1 MKRKEDNTMTNN
13 NKQRSRQSEIN
24 RREIHTPYDSDQL
37 VTTTIT
43 TKRGQTKQHKY
54 KNSSIEYDYYDRTR
68 QRWKKYVWFTTT
80 TQRDADVKEWLLS
93 VFLLLLEQD
102 PNKILG
108 QILGMG
114 VVRLSEQTRPPL
126 ANYYTTHFI
135 PLEENYI
142 LLCMAGNGK
151 AA

>member
-1 MKRKEDNTMTNN
+1 MN
-13 NKQRSRQSEIN
+13 
-24 RREIHTPYDSDQL
+24 
-37 VTTTIT
+37 
-43 TKRGQTKQHKY
+43 
-54 KNSSIEYDYYDRTR
+54 
-68 QRWKKYVWFTTT
+68 
-80 TQRDADVKEWLLS
+80 EWLVS

-102 PNKILG
+102 PNKILV
-108 QILGMG
+108 QTLGMG

>member
-1 MKRKEDNTMTNN
+1 MLSHKPKRRRKRNTKE
-13 NKQRSRQSEIN
+13 S
-24 RREIHTPYDSDQL
+24 L
-37 VTTTIT
+37 
-43 TKRGQTKQHKY
+43 QHPKH
-54 KNSSIEYDYYDRTR
+54 
-68 QRWKKYVWFTTT
+68 
-80 TQRDADVKEWLLS
+80 DAIMNEWLVS

-102 PNKILG
+102 PNKILV
-108 QILGMG
+108 QTLGMG
-114 VVRLSEQTRPPL
+114 GGPIVRTDSAPL